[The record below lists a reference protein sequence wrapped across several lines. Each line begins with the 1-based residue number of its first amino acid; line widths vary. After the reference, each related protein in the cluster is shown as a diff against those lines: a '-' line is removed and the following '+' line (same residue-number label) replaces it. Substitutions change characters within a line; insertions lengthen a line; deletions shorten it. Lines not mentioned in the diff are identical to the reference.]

1 MGLQVLV
8 ARVESGHERA
18 PDGVHEVVERAHR
31 ELGLQPSMARNM
43 LWHCDSTVEGINHL
57 KPPLLAAL
65 EDQRSRAMVVGVHV
79 VAPHHSSNHLTR
91 ESEASM
97 VRQPNMEHTF
107 DLRAR

>member
-8 ARVESGHERA
+8 ARVEPGHERA
-18 PDGVHEVVERAHR
+18 PDGVHEVVERAHL
-31 ELGLQPSMARNM
+31 ELGRQPSMVGKM
-43 LWHCDSTVEGINHL
+43 LWHCDSAAEGIDLL

-65 EDQRSRAMVVGVHV
+65 EDQRSRAVVVGVHAA
-79 VAPHHSSNHLTR
+79 APHHSIDHLTR

-107 DLRAR
+107 DRRAR